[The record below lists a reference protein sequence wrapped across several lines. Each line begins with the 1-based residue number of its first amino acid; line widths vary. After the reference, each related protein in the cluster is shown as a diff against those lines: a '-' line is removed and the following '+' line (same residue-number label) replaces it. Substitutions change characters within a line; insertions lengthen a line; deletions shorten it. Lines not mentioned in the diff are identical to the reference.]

1 MSAADTTAPKQQ
13 IGIPFEAGKSGNPKG
28 RPKGS
33 RNKFAEQ
40 FLSDFL
46 ADWENH
52 GAAAIVAM
60 REESPKDYVKIG
72 AMILPKQVEVTVGEL
87 EALPDDELLKRID
100 DIDAR
105 IESIAA
111 RKVEAQSGSGA
122 PVQNT
127 EAPALPTLH

>member
-1 MSAADTTAPKQQ
+1 MSDLDNTSQKQ
-13 IGIPFEAGKSGNPKG
+13 GNPAWVKGVSANPKG

-46 ADWENH
+46 ADWETH
-52 GAAAIVAM
+52 GAEAIVQM
-60 REESPKDYVKIG
+60 REAKPGDYVKIG
-72 AMILPKQVEVTVGEL
+72 AMILPKQVEVTVNEI
-87 EALPDDELLKRID
+87 EQLPDDELLKRID
-100 DIDAR
+100 AIDSR

-111 RKVEAQSGSGA
+111 RKVEAENGVGA
-122 PVQNT
+122 PVQDT